1 MSKIVHRVKS
11 LFILKNTIDSTGFEI
26 PTSVKAELKVLRKTK
41 VENITEE
48 ILALICSV
56 T

>member
-1 MSKIVHRVKS
+1 MSSIVHRIKL

-26 PTSVKAELKVLRKTK
+26 PTSVKAGLKVLHKTK
-41 VENITEE
+41 VENMTEE
-48 ILALICSV
+48 ISALVSNV